1 VNDSD
6 LMIKPAA
13 GAKLFYLD
21 DAGIVFC
28 PATQELHLLNTT
40 AAVIWTLMEEGHDAA
55 GAASALR
62 EMYDLDAARAAEF
75 VSTALDEWRRKRLL
89 DGSLDAAESSPIVPM
104 TLPPDRQMPWQ
115 PFDAVEEHH
124 YLLLSS
130 CLQVRFSSAAQARMV
145 HPILVHLE
153 TPECNG
159 ATVVD
164 VVATT
169 QGIAVYR
176 DCEFFSGCGAIDQLA
191 PIVKS
196 LVWQTAMRD
205 HPFLLDL
212 HAGVIGNGTACVIFP
227 AAPGSGKSTLTAS
240 LVHAGF
246 EYFSDEVALLR
257 ESSFEVYPMPLAI
270 CVKTTGVEAL
280 ADRFPELRGLAIHRR
295 GDGKDVIY
303 LPPPRAS
310 LPATSD
316 SRPVAAI
323 VFPRYAAGARTHFS
337 ALAKVDSIKRV
348 MDECLVV
355 TPPLDVVK
363 VDALVRWIEK
373 TPCYSLSYGSNAEAV
388 EVVRSVLATAARS
401 RSG

>member
-1 VNDSD
+1 
-6 LMIKPAA
+6 
-13 GAKLFYLD
+13 
-21 DAGIVFC
+21 
-28 PATQELHLLNTT
+28 
-40 AAVIWTLMEEGHDAA
+40 
-55 GAASALR
+55 
-62 EMYDLDAARAAEF
+62 
-75 VSTALDEWRRKRLL
+75 
-89 DGSLDAAESSPIVPM
+89 M
-104 TLPPDRQMPWQ
+104 TLPRDRQMPWQ

-130 CLQVRFSSAAQARMV
+130 CLQVRFSSVAQARMV

-159 ATVVD
+159 AIVVD
-164 VVATT
+164 VIATT

-176 DCEFFSGCGAIDQLA
+176 DRELFSGCGAIDQLA

-196 LVWQTAMRD
+196 LVWQTALRD

-257 ESSFEVYPMPLAI
+257 ESTFEVYPMPLAI

-303 LPPPRAS
+303 LPPPRTS

-323 VFPRYAAGARTHFS
+323 VFPRYAAGAPTHFS

-388 EVVRSVLATAARS
+388 EVVRSMLATASHS

>member
-1 VNDSD
+1 MNDSD
-6 LMIKPAA
+6 LKIKPAA
-13 GAKLFYLD
+13 GVKLFYLD

-62 EMYDLDAARAAEF
+62 EMYDLDAARASEF

-89 DGSLDAAESSPIVPM
+89 DGSLDAAESSPMVPQ
-104 TLPPDRQMPWQ
+104 TPSRDRQIPWQ
-115 PFDAVEEHH
+115 PFDSVEEHH

-159 ATVVD
+159 GTVVD

-176 DCEFFSGCGAIDQLA
+176 DREFYDGCGVIDQLA

-196 LVWQTAMRD
+196 LVWHTAVRD
-205 HPFLLDL
+205 HHFLLDI
-212 HAGVIGNGTACVIFP
+212 HAGVIGNGAACVIFP

-240 LVHAGF
+240 LLHAGF

-280 ADRFPELRGLAIHRR
+280 AGRFPELRGLAVHRR

-323 VFPRYAAGARTHFS
+323 VFPRYAAGARTHLS

-373 TPCYSLSYGSNAEAV
+373 TPCYNLSYGSNADAV
-388 EVVRSVLATAARS
+388 EAVRSVLATAANS

>member
-1 VNDSD
+1 MNDSK
-6 LMIKPAA
+6 LKIKPAA

-62 EMYDLDAARAAEF
+62 EMYDLDAARAAEL
-75 VSTALDEWRRKRLL
+75 VSIALDEWRRKRLL
-89 DGSLDAAESSPIVPM
+89 DGALDAAELSPIVPL
-104 TLPPDRQMPWQ
+104 TPPRERQMPWQ

-124 YLLLSS
+124 YRLLSS
-130 CLQVRFSSAAQARMV
+130 CLQVRFSSLAQARMV

-153 TPECNG
+153 TPACSG

-176 DCEFFSGCGAIDQLA
+176 DREFYSGCEAIDQLA

-196 LVWQTAMRD
+196 LVWQTAVRD
-205 HPFLLDL
+205 HHFLLDI
-212 HAGVIGNGTACVIFP
+212 HAGVIGNGAACIIFP

-257 ESSFEVYPMPLAI
+257 EATFEVYPMPLAI
-270 CVKTTGVEAL
+270 CVKTTGVPAL

-323 VFPRYAAGARTHFS
+323 VFPRYTAGARTHCS
-337 ALAKVDSIKRV
+337 SLAKVDSIKRM

-388 EVVRSVLATAARS
+388 DVVKSVLATGAHS
-401 RSG
+401 RG